1 MKIKLVFLSLVQD
14 ITKTS
19 EIIVE
24 LNDNVKLKDV
34 IEFVFNKWP
43 KLRELDK
50 QDELLILLNGDLIR
64 GKDLDINSS
73 YLTTGGTVTALAYNG
88 LINLFETSTLD
99 L

>member
-64 GKDLDINSS
+64 GKDLDIKLKDNDEIAFIPPAS
-73 YLTTGGTVTALAYNG
+73 GG
-88 LINLFETSTLD
+88 
-99 L
+99 